1 MRKCLVSAF
10 SVAILLAI
18 ALPAFAQ
25 RTTASVLGT
34 VTDPTHAV
42 VPGATV
48 TVTNQDTG
56 LTRSTVTNG
65 QGLYSVSDLPVG
77 RYNVTVELQGFKT
90 ATRTDI
96 VLNVAD
102 DRKLD
107 FELAQGALTESVSV
121 QAESTPVKTVGG
133 DVSGVITGTQ
143 VRELPLNGRNF
154 LQLATLMPGVS
165 APDFLNV

>member
-10 SVAILLAI
+10 SVAFLLAI
-18 ALPAFAQ
+18 ALPAVAQ

-65 QGLYSVSDLPVG
+65 QGLYSVSELPVG

-107 FELAQGALTESVSV
+107 FE
-121 QAESTPVKTVGG
+121 
-133 DVSGVITGTQ
+133 
-143 VRELPLNGRNF
+143 
-154 LQLATLMPGVS
+154 
-165 APDFLNV
+165 